1 MSDYQQPYG
10 QNPQY
15 QQPQY
20 QQNPQYQQPQYQQN
34 PQYQQ
39 PPYGQAPYG
48 QAPYGQAPYGQPQY
62 QQPYA
67 NPADPK
73 TYGYYEMLTHLLLCI
88 FTCGIWSYIWIYK
101 TSKTLS
107 NVYGFQH
114 QEPLTQTL
122 LCIFI
127 PFYTIYWFYS
137 YGKRVEAHA
146 RSAGL
151 QEECA
156 TLALVFSFLN
166 ALVSYYVIQD
176 VINRTAKAMAAQAAH
191 R

>member
-1 MSDYQQPYG
+1 MNNYQQDPQYQQQPYG
-10 QNPQY
+10 QQQY
-15 QQPQY
+15 QQQPYGQQQY
-20 QQNPQYQQPQYQQN
+20 QQQPYGQQQYQQQ
-34 PQYQQ
+34 
-39 PPYGQAPYG
+39 
-48 QAPYGQAPYGQPQY
+48 PYGQPQY
-62 QQPYA
+62 QQPYGQPQYQQPFG

-73 TYGYYEMLTHLLLCI
+73 THGYYEMLTHLLLCI

-107 NVYGFQH
+107 NVYGFQR

-127 PFYTIYWFYS
+127 PFYYIYWFHS
-137 YGKRVEAHA
+137 YAKRAEAYA
-146 RSAGL
+146 RNAGL
-151 QEECA
+151 HEECA

-166 ALVSYYVIQD
+166 GLVAYYVVQD
-176 VINRTAKAMAAQAAH
+176 VINRTAKAMAAQASY